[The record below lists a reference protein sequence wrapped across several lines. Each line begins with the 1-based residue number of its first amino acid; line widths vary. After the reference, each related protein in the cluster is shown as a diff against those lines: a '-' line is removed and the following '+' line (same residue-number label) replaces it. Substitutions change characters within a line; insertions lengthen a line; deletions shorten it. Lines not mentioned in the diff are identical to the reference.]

1 MPERFVREARAV
13 AADAQDEARAS
24 GSSTIEAEHLLLALA
39 RDDASRAGN
48 VLRGS
53 GLDHAAIKAALAE
66 EYERSLTVVGVSL
79 DALAPGARPPFT
91 GRPRWAP
98 SGKAALERALEA
110 AQARGERRIGS
121 GHLLLGV
128 LAAEQGTVPRAL
140 RGVGAEPAEL
150 AAATKADMTRPS
162 D

>member
-1 MPERFVREARAV
+1 MPERFVKEARTV

-39 RDDASRAGN
+39 RDDASRAGD
-48 VLRGS
+48 VLRAS
-53 GLDHAAIKAALAE
+53 GLDHAAIRQALDE
-66 EYERSLTVVGVSL
+66 EYERSLTAIGVSL
-79 DALAPGARPPFT
+79 DALTPRTRPPIA

-98 SGKAALERALEA
+98 SGRAALERALEA
-110 AQARGERRIGS
+110 ARARGNRRIGS
-121 GHLLLGV
+121 RHILLGV

-150 AAATKADMTRPS
+150 VAATNADMVRRS
-162 D
+162 N